1 MNDIE
6 RINAAVE
13 RRRRR
18 QNSRIKERY
27 WLAKDLGFTPQE
39 ATVLQHKTEAFIR
52 QLHSQKL
59 ANTCNLESFKNG

>member
-39 ATVLQHKTEAFIR
+39 ATILQHKTESFIR
-52 QLHSQKL
+52 QIHAQKI
-59 ANTCNLESFKNG
+59 ASKNQEESDVR